1 MMPNGSVPRLV
12 ITDLAPRICMRE
24 GEACAYAQSL
34 PPLNAWQSR
43 IKADISVPDW
53 DPLFSAVKA
62 RLRASVDTHVAAT
75 ASRKSCDQNIDE
87 GLRNCALECAAA
99 LDQLH
104 ASWVDELDQRR
115 QLELELIEIATKLEL
130 ANSKLACM
138 PMPATLA
145 KRSSLRDGF
154 GSIRDSWFKFREP
167 RVK

>member
-115 QLELELIEIATKLEL
+115 QL
-130 ANSKLACM
+130 
-138 PMPATLA
+138 
-145 KRSSLRDGF
+145 
-154 GSIRDSWFKFREP
+154 
-167 RVK
+167 